1 MGMIDIQK
9 QVVHWRDSSLEDWQV
24 ANELIRAG
32 RLRHG
37 LFFAQLA
44 LEKILKAHICQQTQ
58 DLAPRM
64 HNLVR
69 LSEIATLELTQQ
81 QIDILAEMNA
91 FNIEGRYPDALIPL
105 PSLEEVLSTLKRAEE
120 IYRWLTSRLL

>member
-1 MGMIDIQK
+1 
-9 QVVHWRDSSLEDWQV
+9 
-24 ANELIRAG
+24 
-32 RLRHG
+32 
-37 LFFAQLA
+37 
-44 LEKILKAHICQQTQ
+44 
-58 DLAPRM
+58 M